1 MVSLVLYEVTQ
12 KKEKPAIFPE
22 KPGEMTD
29 SSRKIEQSADLFSYN
44 ILYIALWIRA
54 FLAGFILPRFHFTEN
69 IA

>member
-12 KKEKPAIFPE
+12 KKVPAIFPE

-54 FLAGFILPRFHFTEN
+54 FLAGFILPKFHFTEN